1 MSQPPSEMSEIADRI
16 WMRRLYR
23 WNGFINDVLLIPM
36 FTTIILETSLSEDSP
51 FNALLAHSN
60 VGFCAIFFTE
70 WLLGLLLE
78 TNRAA
83 YLRSPWKRLRI
94 FRLARLIRVLRVV
107 IRARRYR
114 GQGEKLLRV
123 GSIVGVTIFAGAL
136 ALHTINPEAVDY
148 NFGTALWWSLV
159 TVSTVGYGDY
169 SPTSG
174 AGRLIASVLILFG
187 MGVAGYLAGF
197 MASVLAD
204 SEEEDIYDIC
214 VRIDAKLDRIAEK
227 LGVDVSD
234 IQNTALLEDLVA
246 RRESSAASEPD
257 AS

>member
-70 WLLGLLLE
+70 WLLGLISTLPFGNLFQG
-78 TNRAA
+78 
-83 YLRSPWKRLRI
+83 LRI